1 MRKLGMKALIGLG
14 VVVVS
19 TATLVSSCGGS
30 NSSSGMGSSSSS
42 TSSATNSN
50 NEIPNTP
57 SKLEKNAYLTISIPA
72 LAQRIQSQLLPEDV
86 TKVVVT
92 IYQYPQTSSDGVIC
106 EEYQS
111 CNITE
116 EKVTLT
122 PQNPTATVTLFPG
135 FTKVCISTVS
145 YNTYSTNVM
154 CGIAILKT
162 GNNTL
167 NYTLVR
173 GTWSL
178 PEDKD
183 IAGFKK
189 FAIKG
194 MSQNYESAY
203 YYNPSLNMIASSDGN
218 TWYNIDGG
226 YVQGDYDKGGKG
238 FGFGKKDNTGNQ
250 HGFVALDGNPNGVKV
265 LNIGYLYSPYGY
277 VLKESESSF
286 KIEDRNGQDVTNT
299 LFESCK
305 FESTDGKSIKGC
317 IIKNAKKSTQQ
328 DYTYKLTHT
337 SKRTGANIC
346 YDHRD
351 RYDSAS
357 DVCYNNIYYY
367 DYNYDPNTGTY
378 TTQYRCYDST
388 YTFNTDKQRCE
399 ASLKDICEKYGG
411 SYDSATKSCTETET
425 EYYTVGSVERV
436 TITGSGS
443 LPSSGSII
451 VQKK

>member
-14 VVVVS
+14 VVVVA

-50 NEIPNTP
+50 NDNPNTP

-86 TKVVVT
+86 TKIVVT
-92 IYQYPQTSSDGVIC
+92 IHQYPQPSSDGIIC
-106 EEYQS
+106 QEYES
-111 CNITE
+111 CNITTDY
-116 EKVTLT
+116 VTLT
-122 PQNPTATVTLFPG
+122 PQNPTATVSLFPG
-135 FTKVCISTVS
+135 FTKICISTGS
-145 YNTYSTNVM
+145 NASLSSVM
-154 CGIAILKT
+154 CGIAVLKT

-173 GTWSL
+173 GAWSL

-194 MSQNYESAY
+194 ISNQSTIYYDASLIMS
-203 YYNPSLNMIASSDGN
+203 ASSDGN
-218 TWYNIDGG
+218 AWSNIDGI
-226 YVQGDYDKGGKG
+226 YVQGDYDKGGKILL
-238 FGFGKKDNTGNQ
+238 FGKKDNTGNS
-250 HGFVALDGNPNGVKV
+250 HGFAALDGNTDSIKV
-265 LNIGYLYSPYGY
+265 LNVKSLYYYPYAY
-277 VLKESESSF
+277 IEEFESSF
-286 KIEDRNGQDVTNT
+286 KIEDINGQDVTNT
-299 LFESCK
+299 LFETCK

-328 DYTYKLTHT
+328 NYTYKLTYT
-337 SKRTGANIC
+337 SKKTGANIC
-346 YDHRD
+346 YNNRD

-357 DVCYNNIYYY
+357 DVCYNYGYYQ
-367 DYNYDPNTGTY
+367 NN
-378 TTQYRCYDST
+378 CYDSR
-388 YTFNTDKQRCE
+388 YTFNSSKQRCE
-399 ASLKDICEKYGG
+399 ASLNNVCERDGG
-411 SYDSATKSCTETET
+411 TYDNTAKSCTETKT

-436 TITGSGS
+436 TISGS
-443 LPSSGSII
+443 LPSSGNIT